1 MTPNP
6 SNPTQTEDWEK
17 RLNAE
22 ISAREMDLK
31 RDRSRGYSGDPSF
44 ATVTV
49 NLLDLKAAML
59 SAAPTQ
65 SPGMSELRGLLEK
78 ATKGPWITHRL
89 FPDRIVPESHALR
102 PVGGAEGEAADRDDY
117 ALVIAWPRDD
127 RHGRSNGR
135 ANAALIAAAV
145 SSLPTLLDDL
155 AAAQG
160 ETERLREAGEGAL
173 ATMRRVADDVLSDQ
187 ANDPTGTMWITVTR
201 SCRELSEALRARS
214 ALTLKSEDGP
224 L

>member
-1 MTPNP
+1 
-6 SNPTQTEDWEK
+6 
-17 RLNAE
+17 
-22 ISAREMDLK
+22 
-31 RDRSRGYSGDPSF
+31 
-44 ATVTV
+44 
-49 NLLDLKAAML
+49 
-59 SAAPTQ
+59 
-65 SPGMSELRGLLEK
+65 MSELRGLLEK

-160 ETERLREAGEGAL
+160 E
-173 ATMRRVADDVLSDQ
+173 
-187 ANDPTGTMWITVTR
+187 I
-201 SCRELSEALRARS
+201 EALRAAISWLMPPFVDSKTPTEELRTRVKVMLDDVARLDARS
-214 ALTLKSEDGP
+214 ALTLKSEKEGAE
-224 L
+224 

>member
-6 SNPTQTEDWEK
+6 SNPTQTEDWVK

-78 ATKGPWITHRL
+78 ARELLSYANQDGVMEAVAQSNRNTAWHKLNDAIT
-89 FPDRIVPESHALR
+89 FA
-102 PVGGAEGEAADRDDY
+102 
-117 ALVIAWPRDD
+117 
-127 RHGRSNGR
+127 
-135 ANAALIAAAV
+135 
-145 SSLPTLLDDL
+145 LPTLLDDL
-155 AAAQG
+155 AAAHA
-160 ETERLREAGEGAL
+160 RADRMEGAL
-173 ATMRRVADDVLSDQ
+173 RELLDHPDCVARLSDL
-187 ANDPTGTMWITVTR
+187 DRGIGTKTR
-201 SCRELSEALRARS
+201 EAVFLRARS
-214 ALTLKSEDGP
+214 ALTLKSEKAASSLKGSDVGEVGE
-224 L
+224 